1 MKNVSSKKVFRLN
14 ILGILI
20 AACFGASSPCCAADD
35 IEFNT
40 DVLDVADRQ
49 NVDLSKFARAG
60 YVMPGTYKLLLHVN
74 RTQLSEMP
82 VDFVVPDGDPDGSM
96 PCLTPEMIGQF
107 GLKEGL
113 LSTLRWSV
121 DGACL
126 DMASLEG
133 MEARADLGTAALYLS
148 IPQAYLE
155 YVSDNWDPPSRWDDG
170 ISGVLFDYSF
180 NATTRKN
187 QQGADSSNLNGNGTT
202 GMNLGPW
209 RLRADWQSVSTRT
222 AGQASASSFDW
233 SRYYAYRALPR
244 WRSTLTMGEDY
255 LSSDLFDSLRFTGAS
270 LRSDDS
276 MLPPNLRGYAPEVS
290 GVAKTNATV
299 TVSQQGRVLYET
311 QVAAGPFRIQDLSD
325 AVSGEL
331 NVQVRE
337 QDGSVQTFSVNT
349 ASIPYLTRPGQVRY
363 KVSAGR
369 PSDWLHHAYGPT
381 FGTGEF
387 SWGVSNGW
395 SLYGGAVA
403 GGDYSSIALGSGR
416 DLMNLGAISFDVT
429 QSRAGLPDDRTL
441 SGRSYRVSYSKNFDQ
456 YDSQVT
462 FAGYRFSQE
471 DYMSMSEYLDVRE
484 GNDRTGKN
492 KEMYTIT
499 FNKHFRDQRLSAFLN
514 YDHKT
519 YWDQPDNDRYSLM
532 LSRYFDWGDFR
543 NVSLSAQLYR
553 TRNNGLNDDGMYLTL
568 SMPWGNRGTVSYNA
582 SSSDGDFTQ
591 TAGYY
596 SRAGERDS
604 YQIKAGSSRSGG
616 LVSGYYNHE
625 GSLARVGLNAA
636 YQAGRYSSLGVNAQ
650 GGLTL
655 TPEGGA
661 LHRTASAGSTR
672 LMVDTDGV
680 AGVPVK
686 GFGGASRTNVF
697 GKAVISEVSD
707 FYRTRASIDL
717 NRLDRNTEAMTSVV
731 QTTLTRGAIG
741 YRKFSVIDGMK
752 AMAAIRL
759 ADGSHPP
766 FGARITNVR
775 GQETGLVGDNGSVYL
790 SGIKAGQSMDVSW
803 NGETQCSIRMPAL
816 LPDPATVNALLLPCA
831 NSKHAG
837 LGLKP

>member
-1 MKNVSSKKVFRLN
+1 MKNVSSKKVFRLH

-20 AACFGASSPCCAADD
+20 AASFGAPLPAPAADD

-60 YVMPGTYKLLLHVN
+60 YVMPGSYRLTLHVN

-82 VDFVVPDGDPDGSM
+82 VTFVVPDGDPDGSV
-96 PCLTPEMIGQF
+96 PCLTPEMTGQF
-107 GLKEGL
+107 GLKESL
-113 LSTLRWSV
+113 LSTLRWSA
-121 DGACL
+121 DGQCL

-180 NATTRKN
+180 NATMRKN

-209 RLRADWQSVSTRT
+209 RLRADWQSSSIRT
-222 AGQASASSFDW
+222 TGQASSSSFDW
-233 SRYYAYRALPR
+233 SRYYAYRALPQ

-363 KVSAGR
+363 KVAAGR
-369 PSDWLHHAYGPT
+369 PSDWRHHTYGPA

-403 GGDYSSIALGSGR
+403 GGDYSSVALGSGR
-416 DLMNLGAISFDVT
+416 DLMSLGAISLDVT
-429 QSRAGLPDDRTL
+429 QSRAALPDDRTL

-471 DYMSMSEYLDVRE
+471 DYMSMSEYLDARE

-553 TRNNGLNDDGMYLTL
+553 TRNNGLNDDGMYFTL

-596 SRAGERDS
+596 GRAGERDA
-604 YQIKAGSSRSGG
+604 YQIKAGSSRSGA

-636 YQAGRYSSLGVNAQ
+636 YQAGRYSSLGMNAQ

-661 LHRTASAGSTR
+661 LHRTASAGATR

-686 GFGGASRTNVF
+686 GFGGASRTNIF

-717 NRLDRNTEAMTSVV
+717 NKLDRNTEAMTSVV

-752 AMAAIRL
+752 VMAAIRL
-759 ADGSHPP
+759 ADGSTPP
-766 FGARITNVR
+766 FGARITNGR
-775 GQETGLVGDNGSVYL
+775 GQETGLVGDDGSVYL

-803 NGETQCSIRMPAL
+803 NGETRCRIRMPAL
-816 LPDPATVNALLLPCA
+816 LPDAATAGALLLPCERA
-831 NSKHAG
+831 AG
-837 LGLKP
+837 DEQ

>member
-1 MKNVSSKKVFRLN
+1 MMKNVSSKKMFRLT

-20 AACFGASSPCCAADD
+20 AFASGAPLAAGAADD

-40 DVLDVADRQ
+40 DVLDVADRA

-60 YVMPGTYKLLLHVN
+60 YVMPGAYRLTLHVN
-74 RTQLSEMP
+74 RTQLAEMP
-82 VDFVVPDGDPDGSM
+82 VDFVVPDGDPGGSV
-96 PCLTPEMIGQF
+96 PCLTPDMVAQL
-107 GLKEGL
+107 GLREAL
-113 LSTLRWSV
+113 LAGLRWSS
-121 DGACL
+121 DGQCL

-133 MEARADLGTAALYLS
+133 MQARADLSTAVLYLS
-148 IPQAYLE
+148 VPQAYLE

-170 ISGVLFDYSF
+170 IPGVLFDYSF
-180 NATTRKN
+180 NATARKN
-187 QQGADSSNLNGNGTT
+187 QRGADSSNLNGNGTT
-202 GMNLGPW
+202 GANLGPW
-209 RLRADWQSVSTRT
+209 RLRADWQSTHSRT
-222 AGQASASSFDW
+222 AGRASGSGFDW

-244 WRSTLTMGEDY
+244 WRSTLTVGEDY
-255 LSSDLFDSLRFTGAS
+255 LSSDLFDTLRFTGAS

-290 GVAKTNATV
+290 GVARTNATV

-331 NVQVRE
+331 NVAVKE
-337 QDGSVQTFSVNT
+337 QDGSLQTFTVST
-349 ASIPYLTRPGQVRY
+349 ASIPYLTRPGQIRY
-363 KVSAGR
+363 KMAAGR
-369 PSDWLHHAYGPT
+369 PSDWLHHASGPA
-381 FGTGEF
+381 FATGEF
-387 SWGVSNGW
+387 SWGVTNGW

-403 GGDYSSIALGSGR
+403 GGDYSSVALGSGR
-416 DLMNLGAISFDVT
+416 DLMDMGAVSFDVT
-429 QSRAGLPDDRTL
+429 QSRAGVPDDRTL
-441 SGRSYRVSYSKNFDQ
+441 SGRSYRLSYSKNFDR

-471 DYMSMSEYLDVRE
+471 NYMSMGEYLDVRE
-484 GNDRTGKN
+484 GNDRTGKS

-519 YWDQPDNDRYSLM
+519 YWDQPDSDRYSLM

-543 NVSLSAQLYR
+543 NVSLSAQLYSN
-553 TRNNGLNDDGMYLTL
+553 RNNGTSDDGAYLTL

-582 SSSDGDFTQ
+582 SAAAGEFTQ
-591 TAGYY
+591 SAGYY
-596 SRAGERDS
+596 SRVGERDS
-604 YQIKAGSSRSGG
+604 FQFKAGSSRSGA
-616 LVSGYYNHE
+616 LASGYYNHE

-636 YQAGRYSSLGVNAQ
+636 YQDGHYASVGLNAQ
-650 GGLTL
+650 GGATL

-661 LHRTASAGSTR
+661 LHRTSSAGASR
-672 LMVDTDGV
+672 LMVDTGGV

-686 GFGGASRTNVF
+686 GYGGISRTNAF
-697 GKAVISEVSD
+697 GKTVIPEISD

-731 QTTLTRGAIG
+731 EMTLTRGAIG

-752 AMAAIRL
+752 AMAAVRL
-759 ADGSHPP
+759 ADGSAPP
-766 FGARITNVR
+766 FGARIVNAR
-775 GQETGLVGDNGSVYL
+775 GQETGLVGDDGSVYL
-790 SGIKAGQSMDVSW
+790 SGIKAGQTMDVSW
-803 NGETQCSIRMPAL
+803 GGETRCRVRMPAP
-816 LPDPATVNALLLPCA
+816 LPDPTGAAALLLPCEPA
-831 NSKHAG
+831 AVNTQ
-837 LGLKP
+837 